1 MFLLF
6 GLHNLFILVVIS
18 SESLDQ
24 TPECADCYTLE
35 KEEFLITD
43 EVRMLPRA
51 PLPSSRG
58 LSLHYYKLATL
69 PPPTYS
75 LVSQQPAPIPPS

>member
-1 MFLLF
+1 MFDMFLPF

-43 EVRMLPRA
+43 EVRMF
-51 PLPSSRG
+51 
-58 LSLHYYKLATL
+58 L
-69 PPPTYS
+69 PPAASAQFPLLQTSYPS
-75 LVSQQPAPIPPS
+75 TAHLQPCIAATRPNPP